1 MENAVEALKMAF
13 AFLAFVLALT
23 VSVIAFSNV
32 KATSDVILYSKD
44 ETNYYDYIKDNNVSG
59 RASENRVVG
68 LETIIPTL
76 YKYYL
81 ERRIIMKPQESFQI
95 LSLLLYIKHLQ
106 ELKHQQVYNYGEK
119 TTIQLCKIN
128 ILHILMEDIKKV

>member
-44 ETNYYDYIKDNNVSG
+44 
-59 RASENRVVG
+59 
-68 LETIIPTL
+68 
-76 YKYYL
+76 
-81 ERRIIMKPQESFQI
+81 
-95 LSLLLYIKHLQ
+95 
-106 ELKHQQVYNYGEK
+106 
-119 TTIQLCKIN
+119 
-128 ILHILMEDIKKV
+128 